1 MPGRRGGPRVS
12 RQPRLCVRGAW
23 GVPPINTVPPRGAM
37 HCWPTGSDRRYSDI
51 WQPRAGTC
59 VLPPHLTP
67 TSQSDPLRS
76 PCAPLSCLS
85 IPVPFPVPPDSVRH
99 LPVWCQECLGEYRE
113 AMEWLEKYRLTVSSG
128 ADSMINP
135 TVWHLPSLLEMP
147 SKLDSLE
154 TRMIQCAVRCLHRSS
169 AQIAAIVPF
178 FMCDDGAVLSWVI
191 DRKGTPL

>member
-12 RQPRLCVRGAW
+12 RQPRLCIRGAW

-67 TSQSDPLRS
+67 TSPIPPFSLRATVLPLNPRPLPRS
-76 PCAPLSCLS
+76 SRFC
-85 IPVPFPVPPDSVRH
+85 PPPS
-99 LPVWCQECLGEYRE
+99 VWCQECLGEYRE

-178 FMCDDGAVLSWVI
+178 LMCDDGAVLSWVI